1 MGFSNFCLFPGNFS
15 KLRTVKLFSCEVFL
29 SMKII
34 EGKNGNSFDG
44 GHPPQHSVKDQTISI
59 FSYEGFLK
67 FLSFC
72 WRLIVKVI
80 ESDNHVGFCWFCT
93 SIGVLKIRLGCP
105 ELNWLWGNGLIL
117 DGCYIKQISV
127 IPPNWTKD
135 FESIWNQI

>member
-72 WRLIVKVI
+72 WRLIVKVK
-80 ESDNHVGFCWFCT
+80 ESDNHIRFCWFCT
-93 SIGVLKIRLGCP
+93 SIGVLTIRLNK
-105 ELNWLWGNGLIL
+105 LNTIKVILLIWFHL
-117 DGCYIKQISV
+117 IFYTLYKIFFI
-127 IPPNWTKD
+127 
-135 FESIWNQI
+135 FESNKNL